1 MGRSKF
7 KMAANNLIS
16 ENEFYAIA
24 FFGIGAATEAKTKAY
39 RLSIAGKEIKD
50 ESGIV
55 TKIEPVQ
62 NSGYTISM
70 LQNDFGQHRLP
81 NEETAR
87 YLLRATQSWATLHRP
102 ELKFQ
107 ENEMERFIKE
117 LSRNGKEINRENGK
131 PLHPKIR
138 PAVDA
143 FLASDAGI
151 AFTHS
156 LDVKQIAN
164 INKNVFTPLAQTPLY
179 QNSNRDDK
187 IRLLAVASKTFN
199 QNESAG
205 KAVVRAIKQ
214 GRHHSLNDVYQH
226 IDSLGGYL
234 ARERPRAVEG
244 AEIIISLN
252 KASPNN
258 PLRKEWERILE
269 NPLKLPTQ
277 RKGQER
283 KEYDEILS
291 LFFNS
296 HTAIKTIQEKD
307 KAVQSHSLNADEQ
320 TVQTARH
327 RSQPHPILA
336 QLQEQAARYRHA
348 SEVMNSGNQA
358 EIERVINEFA
368 SNPAAQQRFAQAEQ
382 RVAEEYAAREKQLA
396 EQAEQER
403 QRQETVDN
411 EPTRHVAMIRR

>member
-1 MGRSKF
+1 
-7 KMAANNLIS
+7 MATNNLISENEIS

-24 FFGIGAATEAKTKAY
+24 FFGIGAATEAKAKAY
-39 RLSIAGKEIKD
+39 RLSIAGKEVKN
-50 ESGIV
+50 ENGRV
-55 TKIEPVQ
+55 IEVKPAQ

-81 NEETAR
+81 NKETAR
-87 YLLRATQSWATLHRP
+87 YLLRATQSWTVQHRP

-107 ENEMERFIKE
+107 ENEMEPFIKE
-117 LSRNGKEINRENGK
+117 LSRKGSEIRKENGK
-131 PLHPKIR
+131 PLNPKIR
-138 PAVDA
+138 PAVDT

-164 INKNVFTPLAQTPLY
+164 INKNVFTPLTQTPLY
-179 QNSNRDDK
+179 QNSSRDDK
-187 IRLLAVASKTFN
+187 IRLLTVTGKAFN

-234 ARERPRAVEG
+234 ARDRPRAVEG

-307 KAVQSHSLNADEQ
+307 NAVQSYSLNSDEQ
-320 TVQTARH
+320 AVRIPHH
-327 RSQPHPILA
+327 RSKPHPILA

-368 SNPAAQQRFAQAEQ
+368 SNPAAQQRFVQAEQ
-382 RVAEEYAAREKQLA
+382 RVTEEYAAREKQQA

>member
-1 MGRSKF
+1 M
-7 KMAANNLIS
+7 
-16 ENEFYAIA
+16 
-24 FFGIGAATEAKTKAY
+24 
-39 RLSIAGKEIKD
+39 
-50 ESGIV
+50 
-55 TKIEPVQ
+55 
-62 NSGYTISM
+62 
-70 LQNDFGQHRLP
+70 
-81 NEETAR
+81 
-87 YLLRATQSWATLHRP
+87 
-102 ELKFQ
+102 
-107 ENEMERFIKE
+107 
-117 LSRNGKEINRENGK
+117 
-131 PLHPKIR
+131 
-138 PAVDA
+138 
-143 FLASDAGI
+143 
-151 AFTHS
+151 
-156 LDVKQIAN
+156 
-164 INKNVFTPLAQTPLY
+164 
-179 QNSNRDDK
+179 
-187 IRLLAVASKTFN
+187 
-199 QNESAG
+199 
-205 KAVVRAIKQ
+205 
-214 GRHHSLNDVYQH
+214 
-226 IDSLGGYL
+226 
-234 ARERPRAVEG
+234 EG

>member
-131 PLHPKIR
+131 PLHP
-138 PAVDA
+138 
-143 FLASDAGI
+143 
-151 AFTHS
+151 
-156 LDVKQIAN
+156 
-164 INKNVFTPLAQTPLY
+164 QTPLY